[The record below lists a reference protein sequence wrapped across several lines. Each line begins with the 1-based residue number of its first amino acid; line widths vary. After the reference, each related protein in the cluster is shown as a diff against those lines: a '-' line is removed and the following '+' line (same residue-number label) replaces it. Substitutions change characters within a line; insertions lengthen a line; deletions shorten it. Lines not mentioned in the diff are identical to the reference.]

1 MQKLIWMDADRVF
14 YRGLLGQPAER
25 VLGSLT
31 LYASVTGDLQIR
43 LGDAAEFSTQ
53 FVAVPPYV
61 PHRVASAD
69 GWVHCLLIEPE
80 YVDGARLPPPLR
92 PEPQPAVEASG
103 AAQRIRDGGAWLQ
116 AHPTRSFPSPVDFDQ
131 RFFGVVAPRRQPDAR
146 IARVVER
153 MRQHPAE
160 AFTAQ
165 DCAADCGLSASR
177 FMHLFKAEAGASF
190 RNFRTWKRARGLLA
204 RAHDAGNLT
213 DLALDLGY
221 PDATHFSH
229 AIRRFYGLKPSDIVA
244 GSRKLERVGKLDQTG

>member
-31 LYASVTGDLQIR
+31 LYASVTGELRASVD
-43 LGDAAEFSTQ
+43 GAAEASAEFI
-53 FVAVPPYV
+53 AVPPYA

-80 YVDGARLPPPLR
+80 YVDWSRLPSVDPCRTARL
-92 PEPQPAVEASG
+92 
-103 AAQRIRDGGAWLQ
+103 IRDGGSWLQ
-116 AHPTRSFPSPVDFDQ
+116 DHPTRSFPSPADFDQ
-131 RFFGVVAPRRQPDAR
+131 RFFGITTPRRQPDAR
-146 IARVVER
+146 IARVIER
-153 MRQHPAE
+153 MRQHPAD

-165 DCAADCGLSASR
+165 DCAEDCGLSASR
-177 FMHLFKAEAGASF
+177 FMHLFKTEAGVSF
-190 RNFRTWKRARGLLA
+190 RNFRTWKRARSLLE
-204 RAHDAGNLT
+204 RAHDVGNLT

-244 GSRKLERVGKLDQTG
+244 GSRRLERLGKPDQTG

>member
-25 VLGSLT
+25 VLGSLS
-31 LYASVTGDLQIR
+31 LYASLTGELRISIE
-43 LGDAAEFSTQ
+43 GKPEASAEFI
-53 FVAVPPYV
+53 AVPPYT

-80 YVDGARLPPPLR
+80 YVDWPHL
-92 PEPQPAVEASG
+92 PEPLHPDQQR
-103 AAQRIRDGGAWLQ
+103 AADAPRIAQLIRDGGRWLHD
-116 AHPTRSFPSPVDFDQ
+116 HPARTLLGPTDFDM
-131 RFFGVVAPRRQPDAR
+131 RFFGLTVPRRQPDAR

-153 MRQHPAE
+153 MRNQPAE

-165 DCAADCGLSASR
+165 DCAQDCGLSASR
-177 FMHLFKAEAGASF
+177 FMHLFKTEAGVSF
-190 RNFRTWKRARGLLA
+190 RNFRTWKRARGLLE
-204 RAHDAGNLT
+204 RAHNAGNLT

-244 GSRKLERVGKLDQTG
+244 GSRRLARVGTK